1 LQPQSTVTGW
11 FAKPSRIAVKC
22 CATVTSTSSLRP
34 RLLRG
39 GVMAHLHAAAGRQR
53 VQTHAG
59 QQGCKNQSLHR
70 FLRGQNSLVKP
81 EDRMNIA
88 K

>member
-39 GVMAHLHAAAGRQR
+39 GVMATCTPLPAASVSRAMPDSRAAR
-53 VQTHAG
+53 I
-59 QQGCKNQSLHR
+59 NR
-70 FLRGQNSLVKP
+70 FIVSS
-81 EDRMNIA
+81 ED
-88 K
+88 KTLL